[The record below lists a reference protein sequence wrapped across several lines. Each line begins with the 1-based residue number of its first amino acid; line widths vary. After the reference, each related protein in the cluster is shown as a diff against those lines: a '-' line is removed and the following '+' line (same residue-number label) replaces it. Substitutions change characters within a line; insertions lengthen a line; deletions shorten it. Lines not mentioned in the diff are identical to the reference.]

1 MEIAAVVEIVKTVGL
16 SGVFMFGCIYLYRS
30 QEAKEKRIAA
40 EVKDREQR
48 LGKRLDSTEEYIR
61 TTQAAQIDR
70 STAAL
75 NANTAATNALATAM
89 ENLQRAVMNGQYHE
103 KRTTEP

>member
-61 TTQAAQIDR
+61 TTQAQAIER
-70 STAAL
+70 
-75 NANTAATNALATAM
+75 NTTAM
-89 ENLQRAVMNGQYHE
+89 NELISAMKSVQRAVMNGHYDE
-103 KRTTEP
+103 KPGKG